1 MKKILKLCKA
11 IHIHKINQIESSRT
25 MECET
30 FYETI
35 QIFKYELPHEERE
48 LWCELLHNDIWT
60 LN

>member
-11 IHIHKINQIESSRT
+11 IHMHKSNQIESSKT
-25 MECET
+25 MKCEP

-35 QIFKYELPHEERE
+35 QIFKHELPHEERE

>member
-48 LWCELLHNDIWT
+48 L
-60 LN
+60 